1 MLREGPVPRTV
12 HGAIEYLLGVAF
24 LAGPILFNFDSTV
37 ATGVAIAV
45 GIVVLVNTAITA
57 GMPTSLVKQLAIT
70 AHVTVDM
77 VLSIFLIVAPF
88 VLGFA
93 DETASRNFYMILG
106 VGLLLLTIG
115 TKFREPSPRPTT
127 TP

>member
-12 HGAIEYLLGVAF
+12 HGAVEYILGVVF
-24 LAGPILFNFDSTV
+24 LAGPVLFDFDASV
-37 ATGVAIAV
+37 ATGVSIAI

-70 AHVTVDM
+70 AHVTVDV

-88 VLGFA
+88 VLGFS
-93 DETASRNFYMILG
+93 DETAARNFYMVLG

-115 TKFREPSPRPTT
+115 TRFREPSQRPTA
-127 TP
+127 P

>member
-1 MLREGPVPRTV
+1 MLREGPISKIV
-12 HGAIEYLLGVAF
+12 HGSIEYVLGVAF
-24 LAGPILFNFDSTV
+24 LAAPILFDFDSSIP
-37 ATGVAIAV
+37 TGVSVVV
-45 GIVVLVNTAITA
+45 GIVILVNTAITA

-88 VLGFA
+88 VLGFSGESA
-93 DETASRNFYMILG
+93 PRNFFMILG

-115 TKFREPSPRPTT
+115 TRFREPSPHATAP
-127 TP
+127 

>member
-1 MLREGPVPRTV
+1 VLREGPVPRTV
-12 HGAIEYLLGVAF
+12 HGAVEYLLGVVF
-24 LAGPILFNFDSTV
+24 LAGPILFNFDSGV
-37 ATGVAIAV
+37 ATGVSIAI
-45 GIVVLVNTAITA
+45 GIIVLVNTAITA

-93 DETASRNFYMILG
+93 DETAPRNFYMILG
-106 VGLLLLTIG
+106 VGLLLMTIG
-115 TKFREPSPRPTT
+115 TKFREPSQRPT
-127 TP
+127 PP

>member
-1 MLREGPVPRTV
+1 MLREGPISKIV
-12 HGAIEYLLGVAF
+12 HGSIEYVLGVAF
-24 LAGPILFNFDSTV
+24 LAAPILFDFDSSIP
-37 ATGVAIAV
+37 TGVSVVV
-45 GIVVLVNTAITA
+45 GIVILVNTAITA